1 MILRKGDLIRIP
13 ADTCLVKGDPRE
25 LAIIEKYMYTKSP
38 KIGIFVEHEKSLMIK
53 IYLDNEYW
61 TVSNRDICPIRNL
74 KPRITRGAT
83 C

>member
-1 MILRKGDLIRIP
+1 MMLRKGDLIRIP

-38 KIGIFVEHEKSLMIK
+38 KIGIFVKHEKALMIK
-53 IYLDNEYW
+53 VYLDNGYW
-61 TVSNRDICPIRNL
+61 SVNNKDVQPIIGE
-74 KPRITRGAT
+74 KT